1 MKKLAPYAKAL
12 VALFAPALMAL
23 ALQAEQRHLDLVSLG
38 FSTLHGVV
46 IAALVWAVP
55 NAPKQ

>member
-1 MKKLAPYAKAL
+1 VRYIAPYAKAI
-12 VALFAPALMAL
+12 VALFAPALTTL

-38 FSTLHGVV
+38 FAALHGVV

-55 NAPKQ
+55 NAPKS